1 MLVKVLTWTASAI
14 GAAYGTVKSGIGIAS
29 VAAFRPDLIIKV
41 ELSPA
46 TVYISPMCDILNHL
60 MNSV

>member
-1 MLVKVLTWTASAI
+1 MHLEVLTWTTPAL

-41 ELSPA
+41 KLSPFMSLPHA
-46 TVYISPMCDILNHL
+46 IY
-60 MNSV
+60 